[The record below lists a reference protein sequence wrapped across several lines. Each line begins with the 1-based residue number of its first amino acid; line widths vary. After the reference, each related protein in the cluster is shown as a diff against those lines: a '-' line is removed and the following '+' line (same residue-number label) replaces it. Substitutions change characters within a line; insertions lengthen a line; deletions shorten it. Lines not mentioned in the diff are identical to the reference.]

1 MKKIILASI
10 AATVFAGAAFAGAHG
25 SMSDKRVA
33 SMKEIG
39 GAMKAISDVA
49 KGNAEASD
57 ATVAAAMKINT
68 LSQQVPSWFPEGSG
82 EYRAKANIWTDWA
95 GFKAANDKFVAASA
109 DLVEATKTMDAGKI
123 GAALGATG
131 KTCGGCHE
139 TYRGPKPS

>member
-10 AATVFAGAAFAGAHG
+10 AATVFAGAALAGAHG

-57 ATVAAAMKINT
+57 ATVAAAMKINA
-68 LSQQVPSWFPEGSG
+68 LAAKVPSWFPEGSG

-95 GFKAANDKFVAASA
+95 GFKVANDKLVAASA
-109 DLVEATKTMDAGKI
+109 DLVAATKTMDAGKI

>member
-1 MKKIILASI
+1 M
-10 AATVFAGAAFAGAHG
+10 
-25 SMSDKRVA
+25 RV
-33 SMKEIG
+33 SRFYVSVPEQLG
-39 GAMKAISDVA
+39 VESCLLGWRPRSP
-49 KGNAEASD
+49 AE

-68 LSQQVPSWFPEGSG
+68 RAKRVPSWFPEGSG

-95 GFKAANDKFVAASA
+95 GFKAANDKLVAASA
-109 DLVEATKTMDAGKI
+109 DLVAATKTMDSAQI

>member
-10 AATVFAGAAFAGAHG
+10 AATVFAGAALAGAHG
-25 SMSDKRVA
+25 SISDKRVA

-49 KGNAEASD
+49 KGNAAASE

-68 LSQQVPSWFPEGSG
+68 MAAEIPSWFPEGSG

-95 GFKAANDKFVAASA
+95 GFKAANDKLVAASA
-109 DLVEATKTMDAGKI
+109 DLVAATKTMDAGKI

-139 TYRGPKPS
+139 DYRGPKPS

>member
-1 MKKIILASI
+1 MKKIILAGI
-10 AATVFAGAAFAGAHG
+10 AATVFAGAAMAGAHG

-68 LSQQVPSWFPEGSG
+68 LAKQVPSWFPEGSG

-95 GFKAANDKFVAASA
+95 GFKAANDKLVAASA
-109 DLVEATKTMDAGKI
+109 DLVAATKTMDSAQI

>member
-10 AATVFAGAAFAGAHG
+10 AATVFAGAALAGAHG
-25 SMSDKRVA
+25 SISDKRVA

-49 KGNAEASD
+49 KGNAAASE

-68 LSQQVPSWFPEGSG
+68 MAADIPSWFPEGSG

-95 GFKAANDKFVAASA
+95 GFKAANDKLVAASA
-109 DLVEATKTMDAGKI
+109 DLVAATKTMDAGKI

-131 KTCGGCHE
+131 KTCGGCHDD
-139 TYRGPKPS
+139 YRGPKPS